1 VNIRHFDFTGIH
13 ERDKRKLRNI
23 KFLLVIQSLLF
34 IIFIS
39 IDIGRSDAVK
49 NISKIEISK
58 IIFTIIYDNT
68 SYQEN
73 IKSGWGFSCLIQ
85 GPEKTILFDT
95 GGEDLL
101 LMRNLQKLTID
112 PKIVDIIFLS
122 HIHKD
127 HTGGLKNFLDINS
140 DVTVYLLQ
148 SFPRKFTDQIKKYGA
163 KVVEVRGLMDVCK
176 DVYTTGELGGSIKE
190 QSLVIKTTR
199 GSIIITG
206 CAHPG
211 IVHIVK
217 EVTTITQENV
227 FLLFGGFHLRD
238 YSQNEIEQISD
249 QLKKMGVQYIGPT
262 HCTGELARCVFKE
275 QFSENYIELGA
286 GKRIILEELE

>member
-1 VNIRHFDFTGIH
+1 MRKIRIL
-13 ERDKRKLRNI
+13 KVI
-23 KFLLVIQSLLF
+23 SSFL
-34 IIFIS
+34 IIICIS
-39 IDIGRSDAVK
+39 IGDGRSVEVK
-49 NISKIEISK
+49 HMSKINTSK
-58 IIFTIIYDNT
+58 VIITIIYDNT

-101 LMRNLQKLTID
+101 LMRNLKKLEID

-127 HTGGLKNFLDINS
+127 HTGGLTHFLDLNP
-140 DVTVYLLQ
+140 DVTIFLPQ
-148 SFPRKFTDQIKKYGA
+148 SFPKSFTDQIDKYGA
-163 KVVEVRGLMDVCK
+163 QVIEVHGVMDICN
-176 DVYTTGELGGSIKE
+176 DVYTTGELGESIKE

-249 QLKKMGVQYIGPT
+249 QLKKMGVQHIGPT
-262 HCTGELARCVFKE
+262 HCTGELARGVFKD
-275 QFSENYIELGA
+275 QFSKNYIELGA
-286 GKRIILEELE
+286 GKQIILEELE

>member
-1 VNIRHFDFTGIH
+1 MKFS
-13 ERDKRKLRNI
+13 RKGKKKLSRARI
-23 KFLLVIQSLLF
+23 LSVIQLIFIINFLF
-34 IIFIS
+34 I
-39 IDIGRSDAVK
+39 DVGKSDEVK
-49 NISKIEISK
+49 NMPKIQTSKVIL
-58 IIFTIIYDNT
+58 TIIYDNT

-101 LMRNLQKLTID
+101 LMRNLKKLAID

-127 HTGGLKNFLDINS
+127 HTGGLTHFLDINP
-140 DVTVYLLQ
+140 DVNIYLPQ
-148 SFPRKFTDQIKKYGA
+148 SFPKIFIDQINKTGA
-163 KVVEVRGLMDVCK
+163 KVVEVHGVMDVCN
-176 DVYTTGELGGSIKE
+176 DVYTTGELGQSIKE
-190 QSLVIKTTR
+190 QSLVVKTTR
-199 GSIIITG
+199 GNILITG

-211 IVHIVK
+211 IVRIVE
-217 EVTTITQENV
+217 EVTTKAKETI

-249 QLKKMGVQYIGPT
+249 QLKNMGVQYIGPT
-262 HCTGELARCVFKE
+262 HCTGELARGVFKD
-275 QFSENYIELGA
+275 QFSKNYIELGA
-286 GKRIILEELE
+286 GKRIILDDLE

>member
-1 VNIRHFDFTGIH
+1 M
-13 ERDKRKLRNI
+13 
-23 KFLLVIQSLLF
+23 
-34 IIFIS
+34 
-39 IDIGRSDAVK
+39 K
-49 NISKIEISK
+49 NISEIEISE

-68 SYQEN
+68 SYKEN

-85 GPEKTILFDT
+85 GPENTILFDT

-101 LMRNLQKLTID
+101 LMRNLQKLAID

-127 HTGGLKNFLDINS
+127 HTGGLTHFLDINS

-148 SFPRKFTDQIKKYGA
+148 SFPRKFIDQIKKYGA
-163 KVVEVRGLMDVCK
+163 KVVEVRGVMDVCK
-176 DVYTTGELGGSIKE
+176 YVYTTGELGESIKE

-211 IVHIVK
+211 IVNIVK

-227 FLLFGGFHLRD
+227 FLLFGGFHLRH
-238 YSQNEIEQISD
+238 YSQIEIEQMSD
-249 QLKKMGVQYIGPT
+249 QLINMGVKYIGPT
-262 HCTGELARCVFKE
+262 HCTGELARGVFE
-275 QFSENYIELGA
+275 DRFSENYIELGA
-286 GKRIILEELE
+286 GKRIILKELD